1 MIGIIDYGL
10 GNLFSLQ
17 SSIKEIG
24 EEAVVTRDPEEI
36 RRADRLILP
45 GVGAFR
51 DAAALLAKDGLG
63 DLVKQ
68 EAAGGKPLLGI
79 CLGMQL
85 LFDKGFE
92 YGEYDGLGLIPG
104 EIRDI
109 RERIPEGLKVPHIGW
124 NRLQIRDRKNPL
136 FDGVNDGD
144 CVYFVHSYSAVTPEE
159 NVLATTE
166 YGGGSQGERHGLSVP
181 PGKKR
186 YRGSEDPAE
195 LRRDGALEW
204 HEAYL
209 RRATAT

>member
-124 NRLQIRDRKNPL
+124 NGLQIRDRKDPL
-136 FDGVNDGD
+136 FDGVSDGD

-166 YGGGSQGERHGLSVP
+166 YGGVLTAAAARGNVMGCQFHPEKSGTVGL
-181 PGKKR
+181 R
-186 YRGSEDPAE
+186 ILRNFAE
-195 LRRDGALEW
+195 KGRIR
-204 HEAYL
+204 
-209 RRATAT
+209 